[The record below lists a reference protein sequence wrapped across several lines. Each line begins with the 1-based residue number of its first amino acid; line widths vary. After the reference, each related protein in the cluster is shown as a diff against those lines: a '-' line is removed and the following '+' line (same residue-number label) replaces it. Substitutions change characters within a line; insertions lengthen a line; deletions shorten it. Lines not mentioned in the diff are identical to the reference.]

1 MWAVGITTRTQTCVA
16 STLQTEPSR
25 QHFFQKMSCVGGCVY
40 MYKSFFTIFLF
51 LSVIAVFS
59 GAFQILNVAN
69 KKKTLSLNE
78 INI

>member
-1 MWAVGITTRTQTCVA
+1 MGSGHYNQDSNLCGK
-16 STLQTEPSR
+16 
-25 QHFFQKMSCVGGCVY
+25 HFTNWTISSAFLSENVVCVGGCVY
-40 MYKSFFTIFLF
+40 MYKSFFPIFLF

-69 KKKTLSLNE
+69 KKKPLSLNE